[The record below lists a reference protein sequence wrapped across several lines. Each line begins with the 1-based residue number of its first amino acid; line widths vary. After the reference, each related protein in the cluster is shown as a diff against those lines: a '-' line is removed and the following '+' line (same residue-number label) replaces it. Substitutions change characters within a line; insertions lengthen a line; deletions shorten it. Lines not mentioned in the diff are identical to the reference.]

1 MQTIVWDIDDV
12 LNSLMRDWFTHL
24 WLPQRPACG
33 LSYEDLRE
41 NPPHRVLHIECE
53 EYLASL
59 DAFRGSP
66 EARAMQ
72 PNPDL
77 LEWFRA
83 HGREYRHVA
92 LTARPLESAPHAAEW
107 LFRHFGAWFRCFGVV
122 PTRPDLAAP
131 RYDRNKADFLRWLDA
146 ADYLVDDSP
155 VNIEQ
160 ARALGLRTF
169 LYPQPWN
176 AAAAANR
183 VPAFGRPGLG
193 APIASAACEPIAMS
207 Q

>member
-1 MQTIVWDIDDV
+1 
-12 LNSLMRDWFTHL
+12 
-24 WLPQRPACG
+24 
-33 LSYEDLRE
+33 
-41 NPPHRVLHIECE
+41 LHIECE

-59 DAFRGSP
+59 DAFRASP

-83 HGREYRHVA
+83 HGSEYRHVA

-122 PTRPDLAAP
+122 PTRLDLTAP
-131 RYDRNKADFLRWLDA
+131 RYDRHKGDFLRWLDA
-146 ADYLVDDSP
+146 ADYFVDDSP
-155 VNIEQ
+155 ANIEQ
-160 ARALGLRTF
+160 ARALGLRTL

-176 AAAAANR
+176 TADPGNR
-183 VPAFGRPGLG
+183 VPAFRRRNPG
-193 APIASAACEPIAMS
+193 APVASAGSERIAMS